1 MKRLFEI
8 TKPMFL
14 CVRKITS
21 NEFIQHNKMPK
32 FLFQNLFLFF
42 IFTFATAQ
50 EVQREVIPPY
60 NIKTVSFVQNGNN
73 VVPIFELGSTFELQF
88 DDLFGNEANYYFDI
102 THCDYNWKPTDIP
115 KTDFIRGFD
124 NQRITDYVNSFN
136 TLQVYSHYRLAFPN
150 QFTTQLRL
158 SGNYILKILNEDKEV
173 VFSRKFILYEE
184 HSTVAAQVKRSRNL
198 SNIDY
203 MQNLEFTVLSNDIA
217 FQTPLQNVRVLLLQ
231 NGDFN
236 TAIKNIPPQYTIGN
250 QLVYKYGQET
260 LFWGGNE
267 FLYFE
272 NKDIRAANNNVGKVG
287 SNNDIYNSYLYTNAA
302 RANQIYTNYEDVNG
316 NFVVK
321 NINGSNNEIE
331 ADYAWVYFTLSA
343 PTFRSNIKDIYVTGM
358 FNNYSLSP
366 ENKMD
371 YNQDK
376 GVFEKAIMIK
386 QGFTN
391 FQYKIAD
398 KNGIVD
404 YENAIDGNFYQT
416 ENEYT
421 ILVYY
426 KQSSDRYERVI
437 GKGNANSINI
447 TN

>member
-1 MKRLFEI
+1 
-8 TKPMFL
+8 
-14 CVRKITS
+14 
-21 NEFIQHNKMPK
+21 MPK
-32 FLFQNLFLFF
+32 FLFQKLFLFF
-42 IFTFATAQ
+42 VFTSAAAQ
-50 EVQREVIPPY
+50 EVQTEVAPPY
-60 NIKTVSFVQNGNN
+60 NIKTVTFVQNGSN
-73 VVPIFELGSTFELQF
+73 VVPIFELGSVFELQF
-88 DDLFGNEANYYFDI
+88 DDLFGNEANYYFEV

-115 KTDFIRGFD
+115 KTDYIRGFD
-124 NQRITDYVNSFN
+124 NQRITDYSNSFN

-150 QFTTQLRL
+150 QFTNQLRI
-158 SGNYILKILNEDKEV
+158 SGNYMLKILNEDREV

-184 HSTVAAQVKRSRNL
+184 HSTVAAQVKRSRTV

-203 MQNLEFTVLSNDIA
+203 KQNLDFSIVSNDIV
-217 FQTPLQNVRVLLLQ
+217 FQTPLQNVKVLLLQ

-236 TAIKNIPPQYTIGN
+236 TSIKNIVPQYTLGN
-250 QLVYKYGQET
+250 QLVYKYDKET
-260 LFWGGNE
+260 QFWAGNE

-287 SNNDIYNSYLYTNAA
+287 SNNDIYNSYLYTNQA
-302 RANQIYTNYEDVNG
+302 RGNQIYTLYQDVNG

-343 PTFRSNIKDIYVTGM
+343 PAFRSSSKDIYITGM
-358 FNNYSLSP
+358 FNNYSLTP
-366 ENKMD
+366 EYKMD
-371 YNQDK
+371 YNTDK
-376 GVFEKAIMIK
+376 GVFEKAVMIK

-391 FQYKIAD
+391 FEYKIAD
-398 KNGIVD
+398 KKGVVD
-404 YENAIDGNFYQT
+404 YENAVDGNFYQT
-416 ENEYT
+416 ENEYI

-447 TN
+447 VN

>member
-1 MKRLFEI
+1 M
-8 TKPMFL
+8 
-14 CVRKITS
+14 S
-21 NEFIQHNKMPK
+21 K
-32 FLFQNLFLFF
+32 FLFQNFLLFF

-50 EVQREVIPPY
+50 EVQKEVIPPY
-60 NIKTVSFVQNGNN
+60 NIKTVSFVQNGSN
-73 VVPIFELGSTFELQF
+73 VVPIFELGATFELQF
-88 DDLFGNEANYYFDI
+88 DDLFGNEANYYFEI

-115 KTDFIRGFD
+115 KTDYLQGFD
-124 NQRITDYVNSFN
+124 NQRITNYINSFN
-136 TLQVYSHYRLAFPN
+136 TLQVYSHFKLAFPN

-158 SGNYILKILNEDKEV
+158 SGNYIVKILNEDKEV
-173 VFSRKFILYEE
+173 VFSKKFILYEE

-203 MQNLEFTVLSNDIA
+203 MQNLEFTILSNDIA
-217 FQTPLQNVRVLLLQ
+217 FQTPLQNVKVLLVQ

-236 TAIKNIPPQYTIGN
+236 TAIKNIQPQYTIGN

-343 PTFRSNIKDIYVTGM
+343 PTFRSNTKDIYITGM
-358 FNNYSLSP
+358 FNNYNLSP

-371 YNQDK
+371 YNTDK
-376 GVFEKAIMIK
+376 AVYEKAIMIK

-398 KNGIVD
+398 KNGVID

-416 ENEYT
+416 ENDYT

-426 KQSSDRYERVI
+426 KQSSDRYTRVI

>member
-1 MKRLFEI
+1 
-8 TKPMFL
+8 
-14 CVRKITS
+14 
-21 NEFIQHNKMPK
+21 MPK
-32 FLFQNLFLFF
+32 FLFQNLLLFF

-50 EVQREVIPPY
+50 EVQTEVIPPY

-124 NQRITDYVNSFN
+124 NQRITDYSNSFN

-158 SGNYILKILNEDKEV
+158 SGNYIIKILNEDREV

-184 HSTVAAQVKRSRNL
+184 QSTVAAQVKRSRNL
-198 SNIDY
+198 SNINY
-203 MQNLEFTVLSNDIA
+203 MQNLEFTILSNDIA

-272 NKDIRAANNNVGKVG
+272 NKDIRAASNNVGKVG
-287 SNNDIYNSYLYTNAA
+287 SNNDIYNSYLYTNQA
-302 RANQIYTNYEDVNG
+302 RGNQIYTNYEDVNG

-343 PTFRSNIKDIYVTGM
+343 PAFRLNKDIYITGM
-358 FNNYSLSP
+358 FNNYSLSA

-371 YNQDK
+371 YNTDK
-376 GVFEKAIMIK
+376 AVYEKAIMIK

-391 FQYKIAD
+391 FEYKVAD
-398 KNGIVD
+398 KKGVID
-404 YENAIDGNFYQT
+404 YENAVDGNFYQT

-437 GKGNANSINI
+437 GKGNANAINI

>member
-1 MKRLFEI
+1 
-8 TKPMFL
+8 
-14 CVRKITS
+14 
-21 NEFIQHNKMPK
+21 MPK
-32 FLFQNLFLFF
+32 FLFQNFLLFF

-50 EVQREVIPPY
+50 EVQTEVTPPY

-124 NQRITDYVNSFN
+124 NQRITNYVNSFN
-136 TLQVYSHYRLAFPN
+136 TLQVYSHYKLSFPN

-158 SGNYILKILNEDKEV
+158 SGNYIVKILNEDKEV

-203 MQNLEFTVLSNDIA
+203 MQNLEFSILSNDIA
-217 FQTPLQNVRVLLLQ
+217 FQTPLQNVKVLLLQ
-231 NGDFN
+231 NGDFS
-236 TAIKNIPPQYTIGN
+236 TAIKNVVPQYTIGN

-302 RANQIYTNYEDVNG
+302 RANQIYTNYDDVNG

-343 PTFRSNIKDIYVTGM
+343 PTFRSNNKDVYITGM

-366 ENKMD
+366 ENKME
-371 YNQDK
+371 YNTDK
-376 GVFEKAIMIK
+376 AVFEKAIMIK

-398 KNGIVD
+398 KNGIID

-416 ENEYT
+416 ENNYT

-426 KQSSDRYERVI
+426 KQSSDRYMRVI

>member
-1 MKRLFEI
+1 
-8 TKPMFL
+8 
-14 CVRKITS
+14 
-21 NEFIQHNKMPK
+21 MPK
-32 FLFQNLFLFF
+32 FLFQNLLLFF

-50 EVQREVIPPY
+50 EVQTEVIPPY

-124 NQRITDYVNSFN
+124 NQRITDYSNSFN

-150 QFTTQLRL
+150 QFTTQLRI

-184 HSTVAAQVKRSRNL
+184 HSTVAAQVKRSRDL
-198 SNIDY
+198 SNINY
-203 MQNLEFTVLSNDIA
+203 RQNLEFTVLSNDIV
-217 FQTPLQNVRVLLLQ
+217 FQTPLQNVKVLLLQ

-236 TAIKNIPPQYTIGN
+236 TQIKNIAPQYTIGN

-260 LFWGGNE
+260 LFWAGNE

-272 NKDIRAANNNVGKVG
+272 NKDIRAASNNVGKVG
-287 SNNDIYNSYLYTNAA
+287 SNNDIYNSYLYTNQA

-321 NINGSNNEIE
+321 NINATNNEIE

-343 PTFRSNIKDIYVTGM
+343 PTFRLNKDIYITGM

-371 YNQDK
+371 YNTDK
-376 GVFEKAIMIK
+376 GVYEKAIMIK

-391 FQYKIAD
+391 FEYKIAD
-398 KNGIVD
+398 KKGVVD

-426 KQSSDRYERVI
+426 KQSSDRYQRVI

>member
-1 MKRLFEI
+1 VLE
-8 TKPMFL
+8 
-14 CVRKITS
+14 KIIC
-21 NEFIQHNKMPK
+21 NEFIQFKKMPK
-32 FLFQNLFLFF
+32 FLFQNFLLFF

-50 EVQREVIPPY
+50 EVQTEVTPPY

-124 NQRITDYVNSFN
+124 NQRITNYVNSFN
-136 TLQVYSHYRLAFPN
+136 TLQVYSHYKLAFPN
-150 QFTTQLRL
+150 QFTTELRL
-158 SGNYILKILNEDKEV
+158 SGNYMLRILNEDKEV

-184 HSTVAAQVKRSRNL
+184 HSTVAAQVKRSRDL

-203 MQNLEFTVLSNDIA
+203 MQNLEFTILSNDIA
-217 FQTPLQNVRVLLLQ
+217 FQTPLQNVKVLLLQ
-231 NGDFN
+231 NGDFS
-236 TAIKNIPPQYTIGN
+236 TSIKNIPPQYTIGN
-250 QLVYKYGQET
+250 QLVYKYGKET

-343 PTFRSNIKDIYVTGM
+343 PTFRLNKDIYITGM

-366 ENKMD
+366 EYKMD

-376 GVFEKAIMIK
+376 GVYEKAIMIK

-398 KNGIVD
+398 KNGVVD

-416 ENEYT
+416 ENNYT

-426 KQSSDRYERVI
+426 KQSSDRYMRVI

>member
-1 MKRLFEI
+1 LKLQN
-8 TKPMFL
+8 L
-14 CVRKITS
+14 CFYVLEKITS

-343 PTFRSNIKDIYVTGM
+343 PTFRSNNKDIYVTGM

>member
-1 MKRLFEI
+1 
-8 TKPMFL
+8 
-14 CVRKITS
+14 
-21 NEFIQHNKMPK
+21 MPK

-343 PTFRSNIKDIYVTGM
+343 PTFRSNNKDIYVTGM